1 MDDGSGH
8 QIDLITWKTPPPN
21 REPQK
26 ITPVDL
32 AGVKLYS
39 VVKAKGNVNEFWG
52 RKQVLLK
59 RITVLKDTNEEM
71 AALAET
77 TEFKR
82 NVLSKP
88 WVVSEETMAD
98 EKRKLGMDEEDE
110 AKERRKLKKQRKSAR
125 RVEDTEMGGQWKENM
140 LVDILVKKP
149 GREEEWRMARV
160 KTREST
166 LSPKRKKPGSSVE
179 PSSIPD
185 TSYRGHRRPPGLK
198 LLPLRLPMISPLPPE
213 VLEREESPSITA
225 SNYRGHRRI
234 IAAPV
239 SNSLPPPP
247 IPITPEPEPE
257 PLFPLLDSTYRGHR
271 RAYRTKKPQLEPEP
285 ETNAL
290 GIPTANIN
298 PESTSYRGR
307 RRTSKLPIDAPTPAP
322 APALVSTYPPSE
334 SVLDHT
340 QQQSPAESSS
350 SYRGHRRNPKPPSD
364 TATPNIPVSPPR
376 ISYRE
381 RWRIIKAQKAAA
393 ALALAISELSG
404 TESIPD
410 HGGCRA
416 PKPLPA
422 DASEIIPSI
431 STFVPTSPP
440 EVSARGS
447 EVQQYTRYLA
457 DHVPPSGNPSQIPD
471 PSISSYRGRRRI

>member
-1 MDDGSGH
+1 MA
-8 QIDLITWKTPPPN
+8 
-21 REPQK
+21 
-26 ITPVDL
+26 PVNL

-39 VVKAKGNVNEFWG
+39 VVKAKGNINEFWG

-88 WVVSEETMAD
+88 WVVSEETIAD

-125 RVEDTEMGGQWKENM
+125 RVENTEMGGQWEENM
-140 LVDILVKKP
+140 LVDILVEKP
-149 GREEEWRMARV
+149 GREEEWRMARI

-198 LLPLRLPMISPLPPE
+198 LLPFQLPMISPLPPE
-213 VLEREESPSITA
+213 EREESPSITA

-234 IAAPV
+234 ITASVPNA
-239 SNSLPPPP
+239 LPPP
-247 IPITPEPEPE
+247 IPIIDKPE
-257 PLFPLLDSTYRGHR
+257 PLFPLLLDSTYRGHR
-271 RAYRTKKPQLEPEP
+271 RAYRAEKAQLEPEP

-298 PESTSYRGR
+298 PKSTSYRGR
-307 RRTSKLPIDAPTPAP
+307 RRTSKLPIDASAP
-322 APALVSTYPPSE
+322 APAQAHLPPE
-334 SVLDHT
+334 SVLDT
-340 QQQSPAESSS
+340 QQQPPAEFSSS
-350 SYRGHRRNPKPPSD
+350 SYRGRRRNPKPPSD
-364 TATPNIPVSPPR
+364 TATPSISVSPPG

-393 ALALAISELSG
+393 ALALATSELSG
-404 TESIPD
+404 TGSIPD
-410 HGGCRA
+410 HGRRRRA

-422 DASEIIPSI
+422 DMSELIPSM
-431 STFVPTSPP
+431 STFVPTPPP
-440 EVSARGS
+440 EEVYARRS
-447 EVQQYTRYLA
+447 EVQRYTRYLA
-457 DHVPPSGNPSQIPD
+457 DHVSPPSGNPSQMPD
-471 PSISSYRGRRRI
+471 PPTSSYRGRRRI